1 MSNTSKKKAL
11 TMGRRQQ
18 RTAYLFIAIPC
29 IYFIIFKIAPTVFS
43 LYLSVTNWQ
52 LLSGKRDFIGL
63 SNFIRIFQDETFLK
77 AIRNTFYYIIIT
89 VPLMVI
95 VSLLISLM
103 LNGVRKGKGYFR
115 TLIFIPYVTSA
126 VAVAFIWKWMF
137 MEQGGVMNALLQML
151 GIANQP
157 FLNSPNQAIYVVM
170 SLLVWSK
177 IGFNSIILLAGLTQI
192 SSSYYEA
199 ASIDGANK
207 WQTFW
212 SITLP
217 QLKASLV
224 YIIIMNT
231 ISTLQVFTQILN
243 INAWG
248 GPLKSTTSI
257 VVEIYLEAF
266 SKYNMGRASAMTVVL
281 FVIILAITIFQM
293 KVLNKEEN

>member
-1 MSNTSKKKAL
+1 
-11 TMGRRQQ
+11 
-18 RTAYLFIAIPC
+18 
-29 IYFIIFKIAPTVFS
+29 
-43 LYLSVTNWQ
+43 
-52 LLSGKRDFIGL
+52 
-63 SNFIRIFQDETFLK
+63 
-77 AIRNTFYYIIIT
+77 
-89 VPLMVI
+89 MVI
-95 VSLLISLM
+95 VSLGISLM
-103 LNGVRKGKGYFR
+103 LNGVRKGKGFFR

>member
-1 MSNTSKKKAL
+1 
-11 TMGRRQQ
+11 
-18 RTAYLFIAIPC
+18 
-29 IYFIIFKIAPTVFS
+29 
-43 LYLSVTNWQ
+43 
-52 LLSGKRDFIGL
+52 
-63 SNFIRIFQDETFLK
+63 
-77 AIRNTFYYIIIT
+77 
-89 VPLMVI
+89 VPQ
-95 VSLLISLM
+95 
-103 LNGVRKGKGYFR
+103 
-115 TLIFIPYVTSA
+115 TL
-126 VAVAFIWKWMF
+126 
-137 MEQGGVMNALLQML
+137 
-151 GIANQP
+151 
-157 FLNSPNQAIYVVM
+157 
-170 SLLVWSK
+170 
-177 IGFNSIILLAGLTQI
+177 
-192 SSSYYEA
+192 YEA
-199 ASIDGANK
+199 AKIDGANK